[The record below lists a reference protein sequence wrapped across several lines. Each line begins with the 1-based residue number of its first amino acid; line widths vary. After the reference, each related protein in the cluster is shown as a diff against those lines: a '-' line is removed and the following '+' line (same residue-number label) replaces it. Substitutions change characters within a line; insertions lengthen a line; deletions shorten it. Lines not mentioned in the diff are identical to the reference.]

1 LAFILTLLSFPVWGQ
16 RPPTQSGGLP
26 NNATTAAAAANNPA
40 FDLDISVRDEHGN
53 PLDAQ
58 ATVRLSAPILS
69 YNDIEV
75 TQSSSAAHFSSLQPG
90 QYDVEV
96 TCPGYRKATEQFILE
111 FRHESLPVYIYL
123 VPESDSSDK
132 SAANGAFVL
141 PQQFRVDMQRGMVA
155 LNKNQYEAARK
166 IFTKVLQKVP
176 GNPDVYYYLG
186 LAELGLQHTDQAR
199 GNFQHALSLDP
210 NHELA
215 LVSLGYLQLQ
225 TGAPADAVISL
236 EKAASLSHANWRT
249 YFELATAYIK
259 VQRLSDAESA
269 AARAVQLSKE
279 KGASSK
285 YLLGQ
290 IQYAEGKQAEAKST
304 WESIVTAFP
313 SDPVASE
320 AKKTLARLETESRGN
335 AVPSK
340 DSLPLPAAPSLSFVK
355 VVERPWSPPDTDSA
369 AYQVAPNENCKTDLI
384 LNAALHRMNS
394 DLTNFEKFSATEHIE
409 RQEVDRY
416 GWPGPVRT
424 HDYPY
429 IVFVYPLGSTSF
441 YVREFRS
448 GEDEK
453 PDASEAITSTNLNS
467 MGVNVLQPY
476 YRQRFDYSCEGLSN
490 VRGQAAWQIHFVE
503 KRDAKGEGV
512 RTWQL
517 NYETFQV
524 PVKGR
529 IWISSVSF
537 AVLRVE
543 TDLRDPVKRLELTK
557 DHLLVDYGPVNFSSG
572 NKQLWLPWSAESY
585 MERSGKRYHHRHLLS
600 NYLLFNVDTT
610 HTVGKAKEPTEP
622 PAGSTP

>member
-1 LAFILTLLSFPVWGQ
+1 
-16 RPPTQSGGLP
+16 
-26 NNATTAAAAANNPA
+26 
-40 FDLDISVRDEHGN
+40 VRDQHGN
-53 PLDAQ
+53 PIEAEAVVHLTSPMLNIDSIVTTQGSTGAQ
-58 ATVRLSAPILS
+58 
-69 YNDIEV
+69 
-75 TQSSSAAHFSSLQPG
+75 FSSLAPG
-90 QYDVEV
+90 EYTVVVD
-96 TCPGYRKATEQFILE
+96 CPGFHKVTENLSLVFG
-111 FRHESLPVYIYL
+111 HSSLPVFIYL
-123 VPESDSSDK
+123 IPESMSTGTGASSP
-132 SAANGAFVL
+132 AYIL
-141 PQQFRVDMQRGMVA
+141 TQQLRVDMQKGMDA
-155 LNKNQYEAARK
+155 LNKEHYDAAKK
-166 IFTKVLQKVP
+166 IFAKVSQKAP
-176 GNPDVYYYLG
+176 GNPDVYYYMG
-186 LAELGLQHTDQAR
+186 VAELGLQHFDVALDDFKHT
-199 GNFQHALSLDP
+199 LSLDT

-215 LVSLGYLQLQ
+215 LVSLGHLQLR
-225 TGAPADAVISL
+225 TGASADAVISL
-236 EKAASLSHANWRT
+236 EKAVALGRAGWRAN
-249 YFELATAYIK
+249 YELAFAYVK
-259 VQRLSDAESA
+259 VNRLSDAEA
-269 AARAVQLSKE
+269 EAKRAVHVAKD
-279 KGASSK
+279 KGAAPL
-285 YLLGQ
+285 YLLGE
-290 IQYAEGKQAEAKST
+290 IQAAEGKRDDAK
-304 WESIVTAFP
+304 VTLGLILKTYPA
-313 SDPVASE
+313 DPAVPE
-320 AKKTLARLETESRGN
+320 AKKMLAQMENESPADGSSPN
-335 AVPSK
+335 A
-340 DSLPLPAAPSLSFVK
+340 SLPLPAAPNVSLVK
-355 VVERPWSPPDTDSA
+355 VVEHPWAPPDTDSA
-369 AYQVAPNENCKTDLI
+369 GYDVAPNENCKTELI
-384 LNAALHRMNS
+384 LDAALHRMNS

-409 RQEVDRY
+409 RQDIDRY

-448 GEDEK
+448 GEDDK
-453 PDASEAITSTNLNS
+453 PDVSEVITSTNLNS

-543 TDLRDPVKRLELTK
+543 TDLRDPVKKLELTK

-610 HTVGKAKEPTEP
+610 HNVGKPKEPTEP